1 MTLNCWKDTYVVK
14 VARTM
19 WSGGKVEDNI
29 KRLPITMLDFKKKL
43 IEQKEGKNEM
53 IYNYID
59 ILMKI
64 CQIGQSLLCKS

>member
-14 VARTM
+14 VVRTM

-64 CQIGQSLLCKS
+64 CQIGQSLPCKS